1 MTNAE
6 IVLQNSI
13 FLMEQ
18 GLLKPTAQKITITDE
33 EGTRETFLPEEIHTF
48 AAWKKMGY
56 IVKKGEHAIAKFP
69 IWKPVAKKGAKK
81 EEDGD
86 EEKGQKTDH
95 MFMKMSFFFTADQVE
110 KMKER

>member
-1 MTNAE
+1 MTNAQ
-6 IVLQNSI
+6 IILQNSV

-18 GLLKPTAQKITITDE
+18 GLLKPTDQKITITDE

-56 IVKKGEHAIAKFP
+56 VVKKGEHAIAKFP
-69 IWKPVAKKGAKK
+69 IWKPVAKKGAK

-86 EEKGQKTDH
+86 EEKEQRTDH